1 MDSVI
6 ALIRYSS
13 LFCHLGSICKAE
25 TLPFKHKYAYLF
37 LYITH
42 KKFYKRNSKIF
53 IYKTILL
60 FMFSFALFLW
70 EKVSGYNALG
80 STERCGMFKLVK
92 TVTQEN
98 KKWMVIFSL
107 STAKLGIKTLTP
119 HSKKKKVNLQ
129 SEIIQWIIL
138 IGN

>member
-1 MDSVI
+1 
-6 ALIRYSS
+6 
-13 LFCHLGSICKAE
+13 
-25 TLPFKHKYAYLF
+25 
-37 LYITH
+37 
-42 KKFYKRNSKIF
+42 
-53 IYKTILL
+53 
-60 FMFSFALFLW
+60 MFSFALFLW